1 MPDSTITEL
10 EWESLVSIMQYKLGN
25 DAFTD
30 KFNGLAVLQRQ
41 EYAFN
46 QAMTELLLDQSLIDA
61 WSNDSITIEQQDAI
75 DGLIRFYIENET
87 ELTASDQIIPRM
99 PFSTL
104 THDDMELLDYIYQ
117 YQIDDLWYKAFDL
130 NQYDRFN
137 SSQ

>member
-1 MPDSTITEL
+1 
-10 EWESLVSIMQYKLGN
+10 MQYKLGN

-46 QAMTELLLDQSLIDA
+46 QAMIELLLDQSLIDA

-87 ELTASDQIIPRM
+87 ELTESDQIIPRM

-104 THDDMELLDYIYQ
+104 SHADMELLDYIYQ
-117 YQIDDLWYKAFDL
+117 YQIDDLWIKAFDL

>member
-61 WSNDSITIEQQDAI
+61 WNSDSITIEQQDAI

-117 YQIDDLWYKAFDL
+117 YQIDDLWIKAFDL

-137 SSQ
+137 SS

>member
-61 WSNDSITIEQQDAI
+61 WNSDSITIEQQDAI

-117 YQIDDLWYKAFDL
+117 YQIDDLWIKAFDL

-137 SSQ
+137 ST

>member
-117 YQIDDLWYKAFDL
+117 YQINDLWYKAFDL
-130 NQYDRFN
+130 N
-137 SSQ
+137 